1 MLSFVKTVLKI
12 LNPIPVL
19 VLLVVLWVVPCP
31 AMEGRATDVH
41 NVSGDEAGQ
50 IRRKMAVK
58 QGEIEAFSEKETA
71 IIEGLNEAGIDV
83 ALNRMGA
90 EISHVNRELQTVKTQ
105 MTQVMDE
112 KKILAATIDKNS
124 DYVGTRLRALY
135 RVRMIG
141 RMGLTA
147 MPESMFDFFLQQ
159 NALEKI
165 LAQDFKLM
173 DSHMVDMEHL
183 AAQTREFSALEKE
196 KQRLEASLVE
206 QMRVKKKDGER
217 RRIILEE
224 IQKKK
229 RLGLAAVAS
238 LKAAAE
244 ALEKKMAVLQA
255 APPGDKEGFS
265 LSQGRLGMPVQGAII
280 TPYGP
285 SQNSNYSSFTFEAG
299 IDIRADKGE
308 PVRSVFKGEV
318 IYAEWLKG
326 YGNLMI
332 INHGDNFYTLYA
344 HVEEFFKKKGER
356 VDTDEVIALA
366 GDTGSI
372 KGICLHFEVRHHGRP
387 VDPMK
392 WLKKGA

>member
-1 MLSFVKTVLKI
+1 MLFFAKTIFKI
-12 LNPIPVL
+12 LTPIPVL
-19 VLLVVLWVVPCP
+19 VVLVVLWALPCS
-31 AMEGRATDVH
+31 AMEGGGTDVH
-41 NVSGDEAGQ
+41 KAAKDEAGQ
-50 IRRKMAVK
+50 IRRKMAAK
-58 QGEIEAFSEKETA
+58 QGEVEAFSEKETA
-71 IIEGLNEAGIDV
+71 MIEGLNEIEV

-90 EISHVNRELQTVKTQ
+90 AIADVNRELQTVKTR
-105 MTQVMDE
+105 MMRVMDE
-112 KKILAATIDKNS
+112 KKVLVATIAENS

-135 RVRMIG
+135 RVKMIG

-147 MPESMFDFFLQQ
+147 MPDSMFDFFLQQ

-165 LAQDFKLM
+165 LAQDFELM
-173 DSHMVDMEHL
+173 DRHMADMERL
-183 AAQTREFSALEKE
+183 AAQSRKFSDLEKE
-196 KQRLEASLVE
+196 KQRLEASLVQ
-206 QMRVKKKDGER
+206 QMRVKKQEGER
-217 RRIILEE
+217 RRIILGE

-244 ALEKKMAVLQA
+244 ALEKKMVVLQA

-265 LSQGRLGMPVQGAII
+265 LFQGRLGMPVQGTII

-285 SQNSNYSSFTFEAG
+285 SQNSNSSSFTFEAG
-299 IDIRADKGE
+299 IDIRADRGD

-332 INHGDNFYTLYA
+332 INHGNNFYTLYA

-372 KGICLHFEVRHHGRP
+372 KGTCLHFEVRHHGRP

>member
-1 MLSFVKTVLKI
+1 MLFLVKTVLKI

-19 VLLVVLWVVPCP
+19 VVIVVLWVLPCP
-31 AMEGRATDVH
+31 AMEGSTTGVQ
-41 NVSGDEAGQ
+41 NVSRSEAGQ
-50 IRRKMAVK
+50 IRQKMAAK
-58 QGEIEAFSEKETA
+58 QSEVAAFTEKETA
-71 IIEGLNEAGIDV
+71 MIEGLNEIEV
-83 ALNRMGA
+83 ALNHMGTA
-90 EISHVNRELQTVKTQ
+90 ISDVKKDLQTVKTQ
-105 MTQVMDE
+105 MSSVMDE
-112 KKILAATIDKNS
+112 KKVLAATINKNS

-135 RVRMIG
+135 QVKMIG
-141 RMGLTA
+141 RMGLTS
-147 MPESMFDFFLQQ
+147 MPDSMFDFFLQQ

-165 LAQDFKLM
+165 LAQDFELM
-173 DSHMVDMEHL
+173 DRHMADMEAL
-183 AAQTREFSALEKE
+183 AAQSREFSALEKE

-206 QMRVKKKDGER
+206 QMRVKKKEGER

-244 ALEKKMAVLQA
+244 ALGKKMVVFQA
-255 APPGDKEGFS
+255 GPPGNKEGFS
-265 LSQGRLGMPVQGAII
+265 LFQGRLGMPVNGPII

-285 SQNSNYSSFTFEAG
+285 SRNSNYSSFTFEAG
-299 IDIRADKGE
+299 IDIRADKGD

-372 KGICLHFEVRHHGRP
+372 KGTCLHFEVRHHGRP